1 VKVFLLTFN
10 PITNLPQGVTHVDA
24 ARYMTFKLFR
34 QLLGVR
40 QNLKGRRHIAVI
52 ADVIRV
58 LWLIDNGGGWFADG
72 DMVCYDKFP
81 VEVTQGHFFA
91 SMRLGSDF
99 FVLVS
104 LELEP
109 GPEDHQMVMHQ
120 LVFYVCTC

>member
-58 LWLIDNGGGWFADG
+58 LWLIDNGA
-72 DMVCYDKFP
+72 
-81 VEVTQGHFFA
+81 
-91 SMRLGSDF
+91 GSPMAIWHAMTSFRWKLRRDT
-99 FVLVS
+99 S
-104 LELEP
+104 L
-109 GPEDHQMVMHQ
+109 HR
-120 LVFYVCTC
+120 